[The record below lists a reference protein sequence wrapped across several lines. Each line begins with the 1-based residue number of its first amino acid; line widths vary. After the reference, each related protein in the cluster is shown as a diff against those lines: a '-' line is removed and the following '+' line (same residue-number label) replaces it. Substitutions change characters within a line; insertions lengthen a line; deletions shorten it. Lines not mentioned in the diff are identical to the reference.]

1 MLRWNPALVAALIVA
16 MVSLF
21 WSPPAISQNFGL
33 RVVEL
38 ELVLAIDASTSVNS
52 DEFELQRTGIAEA
65 FRHPKVLA
73 ALDGLGEEG
82 LAVGVVQWA
91 GPRKQQMAVNW
102 AHVNSRETSFQF
114 ASQIDAMPRLI
125 TGFTDIAGAIN
136 YSAEQIETNGYK
148 GRRLAIDVSGDGT
161 SDRNDPSIARDAA
174 ILRGITINGLVIH
187 SIEYDLGDLARFELR
202 THYRDRVI
210 GGPGAFLLN
219 AESFKTFAVSMRE
232 KLYRE
237 ISGPLFASR
246 F

>member
-1 MLRWNPALVAALIVA
+1 MHRWLTGLVLTALLHSLPLSVAA
-16 MVSLF
+16 
-21 WSPPAISQNFGL
+21 QDNG
-33 RVVEL
+33 RQVVEL
-38 ELVLAIDASTSVNS
+38 ELVLAVDASTSVNS
-52 DEFELQRTGIAEA
+52 DEYKLQRSGIAEA

-73 ALDGLGEEG
+73 AIDGLGEEG
-82 LAVGVVQWA
+82 LAVSVVQWS
-91 GPRKQQMAVNW
+91 GPNKQRVAVDW
-102 AHVNSRETSFQF
+102 SHVNSRASAFQL
-114 ASQIDAMPRLI
+114 ATAIDAMPRLM

-136 YSAEQIETNGYK
+136 YSTAEIENNRFT

-161 SDRNDPSIARDAA
+161 SDRNDPALARDQA
-174 ILRGITINGLVIH
+174 ILKGITINGLVIH
-187 SIEYDLGDLARFELR
+187 SIEYDLGDLARFDLR